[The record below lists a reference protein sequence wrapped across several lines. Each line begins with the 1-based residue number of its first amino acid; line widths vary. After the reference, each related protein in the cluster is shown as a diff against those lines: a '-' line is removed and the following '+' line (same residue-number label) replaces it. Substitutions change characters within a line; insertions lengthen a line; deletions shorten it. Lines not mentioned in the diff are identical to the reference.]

1 MDLARRL
8 KPHHLRLIVKIA
20 ESGKLQ
26 IAAGALAMSQ
36 PAASRILAELE
47 ADIGEKLFLRHP
59 KGMVPT
65 RIGQAFLQ
73 HGRAILA
80 TMDSLETEVE
90 ELKEGQAGEVRVGSV
105 TGPAVKC
112 LVPAVQAVRAATP
125 GVEVS
130 IEVAPSTELVRGLED
145 GRFEFILARLPQD
158 YDPREFDILPRRYEV
173 VSLIVHEDHPLAD
186 RQRLGLAD
194 LIRFD
199 WVVQERG
206 SPIRAAVEGA
216 FSAAGVPVP
225 AGITNSSSLLVMLAL
240 LENSHVIAPV
250 SNEVA
255 ELLTRPGIGA
265 RLRMLDI
272 AQPIHVTPYFIIR
285 SRARQFSPAVDR
297 VLSEVLARL

>member
-36 PAASRILAELE
+36 PAASRMLAELE
-47 ADIGEKLFLRHP
+47 GDIGEKLFQRHP

-80 TMDSLETEVE
+80 TLDSLGSEVE

-105 TGPAVKC
+105 TGPAVHC

-130 IEVAPSTELVRGLED
+130 IEVGPSTELVRGLEE

-158 YDPREFDILPRRYEV
+158 YDPREFDILPARFEM
-173 VSLIVHEDHPLAD
+173 VSLIVHQDHPLATRTGLD
-186 RQRLGLAD
+186 LAD
-194 LIRFD
+194 LIDFD

-216 FSAAGVPVP
+216 FAAAGVPVP
-225 AGITNSSSLLVMLAL
+225 ASITNSSSLLVMLAL
-240 LENSHVIAPV
+240 LENSQVIAPV

-255 ELLTRPGIGA
+255 DLLTRPGIGA
-265 RLRMLDI
+265 RLRRLDI
-272 AQPIHVTPYFIIR
+272 VQPIQVTPYFVIR
-285 SRARQFSPAVDR
+285 SRARQFSSAVDR
-297 VLSEVLARL
+297 VLAEVLARL

>member
-26 IAAGALAMSQ
+26 IAAAALAMSQ
-36 PAASRILAELE
+36 PAASRMLAELE
-47 ADIGEKLFLRHP
+47 GDIGEKLFQRHP

-80 TMDSLETEVE
+80 TLDSLGTEVE

-105 TGPAVKC
+105 TGPAVQC
-112 LVPAVQAVRAATP
+112 LVPAVQAVRAASP

-130 IEVAPSTELVRGLED
+130 IEVGPSTELVRGLEE
-145 GRFEFILARLPQD
+145 GRFEFVLARLPQD
-158 YDPREFDILPRRYEV
+158 YDPREFDILPARFEM
-173 VSLIVHEDHPLAD
+173 VSLIVHQDHPLATRTGLD
-186 RQRLGLAD
+186 LAD
-194 LIRFD
+194 LIDFD

-216 FSAAGVPVP
+216 FTAAGVPVP
-225 AGITNSSSLLVMLAL
+225 ASITNSSSLLVMLAL
-240 LENSHVIAPV
+240 LENSQVIAPV

-255 ELLTRPGIGA
+255 DLLTRPGIGA
-265 RLRMLDI
+265 RLRRLDI
-272 AQPIHVTPYFIIR
+272 VQPIQVTPYFVIR
-285 SRARQFSPAVDR
+285 SRARQFSSAVDR